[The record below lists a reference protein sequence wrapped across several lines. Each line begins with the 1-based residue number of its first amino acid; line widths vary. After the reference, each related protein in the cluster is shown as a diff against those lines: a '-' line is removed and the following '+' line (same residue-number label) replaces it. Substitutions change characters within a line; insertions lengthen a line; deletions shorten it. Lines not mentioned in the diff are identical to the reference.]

1 MNGIKGKKILISAG
15 PMRTALDPVRFIQN
29 RSSGKMGL
37 ALAQACLLSGAKKVS
52 VLLGPVSSNII
63 GSLVECEITQFEGPR
78 EYEQG
83 LEKLFP
89 ECDVFFSAAAVL
101 DFEGI
106 PPAQKIERA
115 VIEKSGQLELKIKPV
130 PDFVARYGALKSSAQ
145 KVIAFA
151 AESGSEA
158 EIVAR
163 AEKKMLKK
171 SADAMIANP
180 VWPGLGPDSDE
191 NLVWVLKPG
200 APPKKIGPDKK
211 AALALPILR
220 AIFET

>member
-1 MNGIKGKKILISAG
+1 MNGIRGKKILISAG

-37 ALAQACLLSGAKKVS
+37 SIAQACLQAGAKKVS
-52 VLLGPVSSNII
+52 VLLGPVSAEVIKA
-63 GSLVECEITQFEGPR
+63 LAECEITRYEGSKD
-78 EYEQG
+78 YEQG

-101 DFEGI
+101 DFESV
-106 PPAQKIERA
+106 PPTHKIERA
-115 VIEKSGQLELKIKPV
+115 TLEKSSTLELKITPV
-130 PDFVARYGALKSSAQ
+130 PDFIARYGARKTSQQ

-151 AESGSEA
+151 AESGTEA
-158 EIVAR
+158 EILAR

-200 APPKKIGPDKK
+200 QPTKKIGPDKK

-220 AIFET
+220 AIFEN

>member
-1 MNGIKGKKILISAG
+1 MNGIQGKKILISAG
-15 PMRTALDPVRFIQN
+15 PMRTVLDPVRFIQN

-37 ALAQACLLSGAKKVS
+37 AIAQACLQAGAKKVS
-52 VLLGPVSSNII
+52 VLLGPV
-63 GSLVECEITQFEGPR
+63 GSDIVKAFMDCEIVRYEGPAD
-78 EYEQG
+78 YEQG

-106 PPAQKIERA
+106 PPTHKIERA
-115 VIEKSGQLELKIKPV
+115 TLEKSSTLEVKIKPV
-130 PDFVARYGALKSSAQ
+130 PDFIARYGRRKRANQ

-151 AESGSEA
+151 AESGEEN
-158 EIVAR
+158 EILAR
-163 AEKKMLKK
+163 AEKKMMKK

-180 VWPGLGPDSDE
+180 VWPGLGPDSEE
-191 NLVWVLKPG
+191 NLVWVLRSGQPT
-200 APPKKIGPDKK
+200 KKIGPDKK

-220 AIFET
+220 AIFEN

>member
-1 MNGIKGKKILISAG
+1 MNGIKGKKILISVG

-37 ALAQACLLSGAKKVS
+37 AIAQACLQAGAKKVS
-52 VLLGPVSSNII
+52 VLLGPV
-63 GSLVECEITQFEGPR
+63 GADVVKAFMECEITRYEGPHD
-78 EYEQG
+78 YEQG

-106 PPAQKIERA
+106 PPEHKIERA
-115 VIEKSGQLELKIKPV
+115 VLEKSPILELKIKPV
-130 PDFVARYGALKSSAQ
+130 PDFIARFGARKTSEQ

-151 AESGSEA
+151 AESGTEA
-158 EIVAR
+158 EILAR

-180 VWPGLGPDSDE
+180 IWPGLGPDSDE

-200 APPKKIGPDKK
+200 HSTKKIGPDKK

-220 AIFET
+220 AIFEN